1 MEMNPEITDEDRER
15 SRASRQRSEDWA
27 RQGVDVRG
35 ITTPEQERD
44 IRLGA
49 TAIWS
54 GPSNSENFD
63 ADQITNLT
71 PHEVVLVREDGSKLH
86 AWPSVGEARA
96 TTRREVVD
104 TVVVV
109 VGHVSDGERFAGE
122 ELTES
127 CPVYRLAF
135 GAVAGLPDP
144 EIGTAYIVSRI
155 TAEAARD
162 EGRSIADLLIPDDIV
177 RDPDGQPIGC
187 RGFARL

>member
-49 TAIWS
+49 AAIWS
-54 GPSNSENFD
+54 GPTNSENFD

-71 PHEVVLVREDGSKLH
+71 PHEVVLVREDGSRLR

-96 TTRREVVD
+96 TVTRERVASVVLDDDRSYDLTGLAAVSRPTFGEVI
-104 TVVVV
+104 
-109 VGHVSDGERFAGE
+109 
-122 ELTES
+122 
-127 CPVYRLAF
+127 
-135 GAVAGLPDP
+135 GLPDHVRRP
-144 EIGTAYIVSRI
+144 AGYIVSRI
-155 TAEAARD
+155 AAEAARAS
-162 EGRSIADLLIPDDIV
+162 GRPTDDLLIPDDVV
-177 RDPDGQPIGC
+177 RGPDGQPIGC
-187 RGFARL
+187 RAFARL